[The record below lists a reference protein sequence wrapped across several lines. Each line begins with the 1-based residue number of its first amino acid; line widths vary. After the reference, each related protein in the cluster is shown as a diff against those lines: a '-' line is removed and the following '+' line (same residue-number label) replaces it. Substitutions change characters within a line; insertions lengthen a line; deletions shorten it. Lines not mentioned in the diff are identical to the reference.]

1 MTEQNLS
8 YEVRLQENFLHSWI
22 HFLEFNITRH
32 KRMVALAGSS
42 IRALI
47 AEVIY
52 WHELLILT
60 EKGIDDP
67 FETVRAEIAKTGKE
81 SLEKYLDSKKLS
93 ISLISSMT
101 GLPFETIRR
110 QVKAM
115 EVAGLIQQSE
125 VHGLL
130 INKESE
136 FHQKVSGELVQFE
149 QNQIVKLIQRVLD

>member
-32 KRMVALAGSS
+32 KRMVKLAGSS

-52 WHELLILT
+52 WHELLILD
-60 EKGIDDP
+60 EKGTDDF
-67 FETVRAEIAKTGKE
+67 FETVRTEISKTGKE
-81 SLEKYLDSKKLS
+81 TLERYLDSKKLS

-101 GLPFETIRR
+101 GIPFETTRR
-110 QVKAM
+110 QVRAM
-115 EVAGLIQQSE
+115 EVAGLIRQSE
-125 VHGLL
+125 VYGLL

-136 FHQKVSGELVQFE
+136 FHQKCSNEMVHFE
-149 QNQIVKLIQRVLD
+149 QKQILKLIEKILD